1 MVIEGSE
8 ARMTAK
14 QKTPTPAQIVDE
26 EGFLLQPETWTKRV
40 ARTLAQGE
48 VYEGLT
54 QDHWKIID
62 CVRQYYLEFG
72 TIPPIRLVVR
82 RSGFSLR
89 CIHELFPNGYAKGV
103 CKVAGIDL
111 KTLRAAPMRHVKHG

>member
-1 MVIEGSE
+1 MSADTQE
-8 ARMTAK
+8 M
-14 QKTPTPAQIVDE
+14 DE
-26 EGFLLQPETWTKRV
+26 EGFLLQPETWTKKV
-40 ARTLAQGE
+40 ARTLARGE

-62 CVRQYYLEFG
+62 CVRQYYLEFE

-82 RSGFSLR
+82 RTGFSLV

-103 CKVAGIDL
+103 CKVAGIPRN
-111 KTLRAAPMRHVKHG
+111 TVRVAPMSPVHRGKSNL